1 MSTNAKNFLII
12 YLIMVNLLIFDIINQ
27 IFYMC
32 LSKREFQIEIW
43 TYLDLFLFI
52 FAWLLIVDT
61 KEFTGEYKDY
71 EIIEGAKDILWS
83 IQLPFLKEL
92 KAEDPTFS
100 THMSFWFRE
109 TILIINNILVWCR
122 LAGFLLTNKTMGPV
136 IRMIF
141 AMTKLLIKY
150 IIIIVIFLA
159 CCGGIFTAI
168 FNRESTQFKDFS
180 TSVVTLFGGFLN
192 TFDCYKFDDSSFYF
206 GSVILLIYVC
216 IAAVL
221 FVNILIAILSNVFE
235 DLMKSVDASHRAV
248 IIHYYKKLR
257 REEGEQIEMMLKQ
270 NDQQCPV
277 YVVNMVTAVNDDLI
291 AFDASKSDFMPAS
304 GTYVHLRDTQFLLY
318 NNERYSDYG
327 KADILFPIKL
337 TITSANT
344 NTGGILT
351 KEDTIDIITQV
362 YQFCRLY
369 WKSVKMQNVPITI
382 AYPEFV
388 AEYVPHFNDEDLPEF
403 GKHNLWML

>member
-1 MSTNAKNFLII
+1 MTTTALLSTNAKNFLII

-32 LSKREFQIEIW
+32 LSKREFQIGIW

-109 TILIINNILVWCR
+109 FILIINNILVWCR

-159 CCGGIFTAI
+159 CCAGIFTAI

-180 TSVVTLFGGFLN
+180 TSVITLFGAFLN
-192 TFDCYKFDDSSFYF
+192 DFDMMNFDEKRIYLGSMLFLFYASIA
-206 GSVILLIYVC
+206 GVLLVNLLI
-216 IAAVL
+216 AV
-221 FVNILIAILSNVFE
+221 LSNVFE
-235 DLMKSVDASHRAV
+235 EMAKISEATHRS
-248 IIHYYKKLR
+248 
-257 REEGEQIEMMLKQ
+257 
-270 NDQQCPV
+270 N
-277 YVVNMVTAVNDDLI
+277 LI
-291 AFDASKSDFMPAS
+291 
-304 GTYVHLRDTQFLLY
+304 Q
-318 NNERYSDYG
+318 
-327 KADILFPIKL
+327 
-337 TITSANT
+337 
-344 NTGGILT
+344 
-351 KEDTIDIITQV
+351 
-362 YQFCRLY
+362 
-369 WKSVKMQNVPITI
+369 
-382 AYPEFV
+382 
-388 AEYVPHFNDEDLPEF
+388 
-403 GKHNLWML
+403 